1 MQMIKVR
8 LCLLSFADVSAFMED
23 DVKFDHVPSSQTAYI
38 LTPQPWLLVL
48 LPTVMVLC
56 LDPGKS
62 EQNATWLQARGYSI
76 PLLSF

>member
-1 MQMIKVR
+1 
-8 LCLLSFADVSAFMED
+8 MED

-62 EQNATWLQARGYSI
+62 EQNAT
-76 PLLSF
+76 